1 MRGISEEY
9 IQEFRQRRKDK
20 DWDLWQLREWVMGE
34 EARLREG
41 NPGLYDYITAVSS
54 GFADR
59 LDAPLGSLIYDRLY
73 FHFLELLAIVYE
85 HEQVEQLER
94 LWKS

>member
-20 DWDLWQLREWVMGE
+20 NWDLWQLHEWVMGE
-34 EARLREG
+34 EARLREE

-59 LDAPLGSLIYDRLY
+59 LDAPLRSMIYDRLY
-73 FHFLELLAIVYE
+73 FHFLELLAIIHE
-85 HEQVEQLER
+85 HEQVEQLEM
-94 LWKS
+94 LWER